1 METDWISRFKV
12 AIAELEIAPLEESLD
27 PAMRELQLE
36 ALRSILSDL
45 ESELDTDAPSD

>member
-1 METDWISRFKV
+1 M
-12 AIAELEIAPLEESLD
+12 AIAEIAPLEESLD